1 MGKKHF
7 KYFVFVPNA
16 LGIVIIIFKNSKI
29 VNQFKTTTLFS
40 VLSKYYNLGSIIFRI
55 KFC

>member
-7 KYFVFVPNA
+7 RYFLFVPNA
-16 LGIVIIIFKNSKI
+16 LGIVIIIFKTLNI
-29 VNQFKTTTLFS
+29 VNQFKTTVLFS
-40 VLSKYYNLGSIIFRI
+40 VLSKYCNLGSIIFRI